1 MWNILPA
8 GVLILSFI
16 GGIFLGGEREK
27 VEFLAGNVLNSLNYE
42 IGAAA
47 ENKIGEIDV
56 GGESKPQNL
65 SGEGNIEVFG
75 GKKGEEKMPVSETG
89 QKNSVL
95 KITEGS
101 LGEKDI
107 LNEEEMK
114 KESETA
120 SSTVIA
126 VEVEDKK
133 DYALKEVAGFLEEEK
148 RECAFSENDDAL
160 YQGVIINEVAWM
172 GGKSGATDEWIEL
185 KNTSSRAAYVSGW
198 KILNGDG
205 SLRVV
210 LSEGVII
217 LSGDFYLLERTD
229 DNSVEGEK
237 ADFIYKGV
245 LANNNEALFLL
256 TKDCVLADKILAKE
270 SWPAGDVSFY
280 KTMERDMN
288 GISWHTSSV
297 EGGTPKKENSE
308 KIAVIGGSVVGVGV
322 STVSGGISQSG
333 LNLPVLENNSS
344 VAVEN
349 SAVVSYE
356 VKISEVRAGSEA
368 GTDDEFIKICNKGS
382 GEVNL
387 SGWTV
392 KKRNATGGEDTFI
405 SAKNLE
411 GVKIGAGNCILTVN
425 KEGYKGGEAPNII
438 TWPKSYTLAYKN
450 NAVIIYDGEGKKI
463 DEASWESLEKGE
475 IRGF

>member
-27 VEFLAGNVLNSLNYE
+27 VEFLAGNVLNSFNYE
-42 IGAAA
+42 VGVA

-75 GKKGEEKMPVSETG
+75 GKKGEEKMPVSEVG

-126 VEVEDKK
+126 VEDKK

-256 TKDCVLADKILAKE
+256 TKDCVLADKIVAKE

-308 KIAVIGGSVVGVGV
+308 KIAVIGGGVGGGGGR
-322 STVSGGISQSG
+322 TGSGGVSQ
-333 LNLPVLENNSS
+333 
-344 VAVEN
+344 
-349 SAVVSYE
+349 
-356 VKISEVRAGSEA
+356 
-368 GTDDEFIKICNKGS
+368 KGS
-382 GEVNL
+382 
-387 SGWTV
+387 
-392 KKRNATGGEDTFI
+392 
-405 SAKNLE
+405 
-411 GVKIGAGNCILTVN
+411 KIAG
-425 KEGYKGGEAPNII
+425 
-438 TWPKSYTLAYKN
+438 
-450 NAVIIYDGEGKKI
+450 
-463 DEASWESLEKGE
+463 
-475 IRGF
+475 F